1 MASTIGKVRAV
12 FTASTSGLT
21 AGVNQAAASMRRLQG
36 SVASLRSGMN
46 ALVAIQGA
54 QLFGSVV
61 SGASRAA
68 NAFASL
74 GRSAATYIAQAVN
87 EATALGE
94 ETSKSGVIFG
104 QAAAQIGQFAAGASA
119 IGLSRSAAL
128 QATGSFGNLFTAM
141 GIGQQQAADY
151 STAMVQLGADLASF
165 NNTSVD
171 DAIMAIGAA
180 LRGESEPIRRF
191 GVLLDEATL
200 KQEALSAGLVQST
213 SGSLTPA
220 IKAQAAY
227 AAILRQT
234 ASAQGDFQ
242 RTSGSLANLGRV
254 VQAQTANI
262 FGDIG
267 QAFQPLFQSVTQVIS
282 KVLTAVRPFIQDVSN
297 GIRSALE
304 VIGEAVANLVP
315 AFESFLGGLDG
326 GALGE
331 RISQGIITGARFLAQ
346 VGDRIITAVPQ
357 AFASLSSVGQQLAGV
372 FEIGNRVAS
381 AFIGVFNV
389 FEAVGNLVGGI
400 LSNAIAG
407 ILRGVSALA
416 SIVPG
421 FGDLSKELAYTADQW
436 AVTVKEYD
444 QALLKNANEAASAFS
459 AAFGFDDLA
468 KTGEAIAGPLESALD
483 QALAAASREAA
494 ALDVEQKVDVAV
506 KQPVAVNAAPIK
518 EAIQGVD
525 SRSSEGIKEMFRVMR
540 GERSLAER
548 QLDALEEIADN
559 TADDGGGG
567 GALDLEV
574 VNLAPAAGA

>member
-21 AGVNQAAASMRRLQG
+21 AGVNAAASSMRRLQG

-61 SGASRAA
+61 SGAVRAA
-68 NAFASL
+68 NAFANL
-74 GRSAATYIAQAVN
+74 GRSAASYISEAVN

-119 IGLSRSAAL
+119 IGLSNSAAL

-171 DAIMAIGAA
+171 DAILAIGAA

-200 KQEALSAGLVQST
+200 KQEALNAGLIQST
-213 SGSLTPA
+213 TGSLTPA

-227 AAILRQT
+227 AAILKQT
-234 ASAQGDFQ
+234 SAAQGDFQ

-282 KVLTAVRPFIQDVSN
+282 RVLAAVRPFIQDVSN

-357 AFASLSSVGQQLAGV
+357 AFAFLSSVGQQWAAV
-372 FEIGNRVAS
+372 FDVGNRVAN
-381 AFIGVFNV
+381 AFIGAFNL
-389 FEAVGNLVGGI
+389 FEIVGNLVGGI
-400 LSNAIAG
+400 IANAIAG
-407 ILRGVSALA
+407 IYRAAAALSGVIPGLGEFTRGLTESADGWA
-416 SIVPG
+416 ATVDEYNKAIQ
-421 FGDLSKELAYTADQW
+421 TNAD
-436 AVTVKEYD
+436 
-444 QALLKNANEAASAFS
+444 EAGAAFS
-459 AAFGFDDLA
+459 AAFSVNDLA

-483 QALAAASREAA
+483 QAIAAAGREAA
-494 ALDVEQKVDVAV
+494 ALDVEQKVEVAV
-506 KQPVAVNAAPIK
+506 KQPVAVDAAPIK
-518 EAIQGVD
+518 AAVQGVD

-540 GERSLAER
+540 GERSVAER
-548 QLDALEEIADN
+548 QLEALREIADN
-559 TADDGGGG
+559 TADDGG
-567 GALDLEV
+567 AAVDMEV
-574 VNLAPAAGA
+574 LNLAPAAGA